1 MVLIS
6 EMKFGSKAQSINEIA
21 NRLSNIDWYKEVGVK
36 EKYAEETL
44 QRFLEKLQ
52 VSNCEIQWISKEQT
66 ADIISNLNFN
76 NSDLWKVLSNLPEQ
90 LKKKIDD
97 AGQVDLLSKVIEIV
111 PQEVFHVAFQKAFQQ
126 FGEEKQVHFFVAQ
139 AMYIAVLISTAE
151 LAGEVELFAPLL
163 ELLEGGHVPVGLD
176 GHTIYL
182 L

>member
-6 EMKFGSKAQSINEIA
+6 EMKYGSKAQSINGIA

-44 QRFLEKLQ
+44 QRFLAKLQ
-52 VSNCEIQWISKEQT
+52 VSNYEIQWISKEQT
-66 ADIISNLNFN
+66 ADTISNLNLN
-76 NSDLWKVLSNLPEQ
+76 NSNLWEVLSNLPDQ

-97 AGQVDLLSKVIEIV
+97 AGQVDLLSKIIEIV

-139 AMYIAVLISTAE
+139 AMYIAVLICTAE

-163 ELLEGGHVPVGLD
+163 ELLEAGHVPVGLD
-176 GHTIYL
+176 ENTIYL